1 MAVRARTP
9 QQYIFAKEEVAMV
22 SMLLRQSVM
31 SLVFVYL
38 LMTTAL
44 VVGSPRRR
52 REDSYYDDGGD
63 EEGPGLVNFGS
74 LEDLVTISDMSSV
87 DWTVSSS
94 GAAKRSVSSVES
106 QQDDD
111 DEDDVAGETQV
122 EDVLQGLRGSIAQ
135 LYHSPTVL
143 ALNYKEMLGKLKIYV
158 YPRSHNESKYELSDS
173 SRSEEKAVEPSS
185 TAELFFRNL
194 VESEVVTKD
203 PEEAQLFFF
212 PVSIDRMLLND
223 IDVEKVGMQLRRYVQ
238 HAREEY
244 EFWNRTLGSD
254 HFYVSCHG
262 YPADGHRN
270 FLELS
275 KNAIQVACTPLW
287 PTQAFFPHKD
297 IVMPPHRPGW
307 EEHKES
313 SASLEDNIAKN
324 WAQRTR
330 LVYCNGPV
338 ADDPALQSTL
348 EDWKADPDF
357 DLQSESLELPQYY
370 QKLKTTRFCLIITPH
385 QTPNLVDFLRIGCV
399 PVVVSRTGFLD
410 LPLQDVLNWHEFSVI
425 LHPKEISSI
434 KHILA
439 GISIEKYQRMQYLGQ
454 QASKHMEW
462 NTNPVAY
469 DAFHMILYELWV
481 RRYSIRYARVS
492 SQ

>member
-1 MAVRARTP
+1 VRARTP

-52 REDSYYDDGGD
+52 REESYYDDGGD
-63 EEGPGLVNFGS
+63 EEGPRLVNFVS

-173 SRSEEKAVEPSS
+173 SSTDEKAVEPSS

-212 PVSIDRMLLND
+212 PVSIDRILLND

-254 HFYVSCHG
+254 HFYVSCHVSG
-262 YPADGHRN
+262 RWS
-270 FLELS
+270 S
-275 KNAIQVACTPLW
+275 KFSGTEQECNPGCLHTIVA
-287 PTQAFFPHKD
+287 
-297 IVMPPHRPGW
+297 
-307 EEHKES
+307 
-313 SASLEDNIAKN
+313 N
-324 WAQRTR
+324 
-330 LVYCNGPV
+330 
-338 ADDPALQSTL
+338 
-348 EDWKADPDF
+348 
-357 DLQSESLELPQYY
+357 
-370 QKLKTTRFCLIITPH
+370 
-385 QTPNLVDFLRIGCV
+385 
-399 PVVVSRTGFLD
+399 
-410 LPLQDVLNWHEFSVI
+410 
-425 LHPKEISSI
+425 SSI
-434 KHILA
+434 LP
-439 GISIEKYQRMQYLGQ
+439 SQRHCHAPAQTWLGGTQ
-454 QASKHMEW
+454 RKQCLS
-462 NTNPVAY
+462 
-469 DAFHMILYELWV
+469 
-481 RRYSIRYARVS
+481 
-492 SQ
+492 